1 MKLFLALLT
10 ALLVAPTAAHAQAP
24 ADSLAHPIAT
34 NCGTRLDPVGFV
46 LGRADDLTLS
56 QNERTIL
63 QRLADRVAAENRPLG
78 SRFWAAAG
86 TANGQEER
94 KAVLFELRVNYK
106 AALAEVRDVLGE
118 ERYRQAFAVAP
129 NEGVEGQGV
138 VRCLARAIPAIVGVG
153 P

>member
-1 MKLFLALLT
+1 MKHLLVLAALL
-10 ALLVAPTAAHAQAP
+10 AAPTVLQGQAV
-24 ADSLAHPIAT
+24 DSLAHPIAT
-34 NCGTRLDPVGFV
+34 NCGVRMDPVGFV
-46 LGRADDLTLS
+46 LGRGDEVRLS
-56 QNERTIL
+56 AEERVVL

-106 AALAEVRDVLGE
+106 GALAEIRDVLGE

-129 NEGVEGQGV
+129 NEGAEGQGM
-138 VRCLARAIPAIVGVG
+138 VRCLARAIPVILGVG
-153 P
+153 R